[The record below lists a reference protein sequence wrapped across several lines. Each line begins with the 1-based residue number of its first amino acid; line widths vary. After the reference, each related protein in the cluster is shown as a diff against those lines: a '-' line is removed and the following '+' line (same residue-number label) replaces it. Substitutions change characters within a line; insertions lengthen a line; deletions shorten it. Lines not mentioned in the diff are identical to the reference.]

1 MDAKFMRRAIELSM
15 ENVQSNRGG
24 PFGAVVVK
32 NGNVIG
38 EGANQ
43 VLTTNDPSAHA
54 EVVAIREAC
63 RKLNSFQLAGCEIYS
78 SCEPCPRCMG
88 LIYWAR
94 PDHLYYANTAADAA
108 SVGFDDAFIYRELAI
123 PPENRSLKMKQ
134 MMRDEA
140 LIAFVAWDKKPDKIR
155 Y

>member
-1 MDAKFMRRAIELSM
+1 MRRAIELSM
-15 ENVQSNRGG
+15 ENVQSNKGG

-63 RKLNSFQLAGCEIYS
+63 RKLNSFQLPGCEIYS
-78 SCEPCPRCMG
+78 SCEPCPMCMG

-94 PDHLYYANTAADAA
+94 PDRLYYANTAADAA